1 MIEKKRREKRSIL
14 YILMIIMGTNTTTTK
29 KKKIKIQT
37 LTNFLL
43 FASKKR
49 KEDNRALETSKE
61 KKIYRSILINEKF
74 YTFNTFIY
82 MSIIIDIERHIYKKN
97 PVSLIRCF

>member
-1 MIEKKRREKRSIL
+1 
-14 YILMIIMGTNTTTTK
+14 MIIMGTNTTTTK

-49 KEDNRALETSKE
+49 KEDNRALERSKE
-61 KKIYRSILINEKF
+61 KKNI
-74 YTFNTFIY
+74 
-82 MSIIIDIERHIYKKN
+82 
-97 PVSLIRCF
+97 